1 MRRRLSI
8 VRKKKSL
15 THKEAIFI
23 QIASLLYFVN
33 EQAVAIAAASEAN
46 KTAWVKAGTYKIS
59 VNGKE
64 FLVELE
70 KEVVR
75 FR

>member
-1 MRRRLSI
+1 M
-8 VRKKKSL
+8 
-15 THKEAIFI
+15 EGADD
-23 QIASLLYFVN
+23 